1 VNWERI
7 NLAASEFAQ
16 PTEPPITC
24 GLIYGRGIRHAL
36 SGAPETAKTLIAMI
50 FGLEHYRAGQGRF
63 AIVDFE
69 TGEHATRRLL
79 EDLGATHNEIAEVY
93 YVGPSGPPG
102 PGDIEAVIA
111 AGVSLVV
118 IDAAAG
124 AYDATGLDD
133 NRRADAEAFSRA
145 WIRPLWERNISTLLV
160 DHVTKSAESRGRYA
174 IGSERKLGS
183 VDVHLGLEAH
193 KHLHRGAE
201 GLITFTTHKD
211 RPGHLARPN
220 PATLELRSDPDTHAI
235 TWTFRPATPA
245 SADDWRPTVLMEKV
259 SRHLEQQTEPISR
272 SAITTSVTGKKDFIL
287 KAIDHLITDGYAAAS
302 TGPRGAKLVKTLQP
316 FRVPDLFLTRSGTGE
331 ETTRSSFP
339 PPQGGNGTERVD
351 QGSQNGSTRSLEDEV
366 ERLAALG
373 AELGL
378 T

>member
-1 VNWERI
+1 
-7 NLAASEFAQ
+7 
-16 PTEPPITC
+16 
-24 GLIYGRGIRHAL
+24 
-36 SGAPETAKTLIAMI
+36 MI

-316 FRVPDLFLTRSGTGE
+316 FRVRS
-331 ETTRSSFP
+331 RL
-339 PPQGGNGTERVD
+339 TERQHPFPRRRSRTARRSRGRTGAHMRD
-351 QGSQNGSTRSLEDEV
+351 WGSHEG
-366 ERLAALG
+366 
-373 AELGL
+373 
-378 T
+378 